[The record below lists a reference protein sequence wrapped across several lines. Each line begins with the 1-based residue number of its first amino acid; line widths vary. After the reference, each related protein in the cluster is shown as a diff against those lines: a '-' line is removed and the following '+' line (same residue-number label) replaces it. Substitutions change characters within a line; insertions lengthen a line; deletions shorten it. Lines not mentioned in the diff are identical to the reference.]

1 MASSKIS
8 FGLYEGHLPIDH
20 CSYTKSLP
28 YEDDSTSVR
37 IPDLPSDQMASTIPA
52 VVEPSPTK
60 SSDSS
65 LSGISATKKV
75 FSNWGGDFF
84 KKNLDYRANT
94 NKILEKM
101 NLNVPGGQLPKPAN
115 GDSVSGERF
124 KSSLLVTPNRN
135 FTPSPTAGLSP
146 VAPKRSPIDGI
157 SSDGPT
163 AKKFKTSIL
172 NSFMQSE

>member
-1 MASSKIS
+1 LSSSKLS
-8 FGLYEGHLPIDH
+8 FGLYDGHLPIDH

-28 YEDDSTSVR
+28 FDEDIKPERNSNQLTLTTAFPEPSQTK
-37 IPDLPSDQMASTIPA
+37 PSD
-52 VVEPSPTK
+52 
-60 SSDSS
+60 S

-84 KKNLDYRANT
+84 RKNLDYRANT

-101 NLNVPGGQLPKPAN
+101 NLNVPGSQVPKTSN
-115 GDSVSGERF
+115 GDPGSGERF
-124 KSSLLVTPNRN
+124 KSSLLSTPNRN
-135 FTPSPTAGLSP
+135 FTQSPTPGLSSIT
-146 VAPKRSPIDGI
+146 PKRPSLDGI
-157 SSDGPT
+157 SNEGPT